1 MKTFFNI
8 LQKCAHSTT
17 TTYPDEPLKFKIDF
31 INKTN
36 NINKPNP
43 EYDFIKVCY
52 VYNIVCKIY
61 KEYNILINSSSKSK
75 YIPFK
80 NEAIAKLKV
89 FDIILNSDNS
99 FIFLKSYKDYLVN
112 IFSKAQRI
120 YYAFIR
126 LAHIYRLRKN
136 KTVVTDD
143 LAMNPL
149 DINNKN
155 TFVLIQNK
163 AKYLFSLNDIVKII
177 ETSIT
182 HAPSFF
188 HEPSQAKNPYNNQLL
203 TLSTLYNIYFKLKL
217 SQRLMSTLFHLYF
230 LSNFDMEKFSL
241 KNEPFIRETTIKKYI
256 YNASP
261 DILYKS
267 IIKMLS
273 SNYYTRKLEIHK
285 DFPRDVL
292 VEIFKPFLYYYYI
305 TNYYIEGT
313 EIISNYKQ
321 VLYLKLK
328 KFYEYNKSFGRK
340 MNHAT
345 PRLFNKKNSHL
356 LFNIKWKPFSFNTK
370 HITFY
375 NINININNNDNI
387 DVLIYITQETHDD
400 TSELDDDISELDDD
414 TSELDDD
421 TSELDDDSIS

>member
-75 YIPFK
+75 YMPFK
-80 NEAIAKLKV
+80 NEEIAKLKV

-188 HEPSQAKNPYNNQLL
+188 MNHLRQKIHIIINYLL
-203 TLSTLYNIYFKLKL
+203 YPLFTIY
-217 SQRLMSTLFHLYF
+217 
-230 LSNFDMEKFSL
+230 
-241 KNEPFIRETTIKKYI
+241 
-256 YNASP
+256 
-261 DILYKS
+261 
-267 IIKMLS
+267 
-273 SNYYTRKLEIHK
+273 
-285 DFPRDVL
+285 
-292 VEIFKPFLYYYYI
+292 
-305 TNYYIEGT
+305 
-313 EIISNYKQ
+313 ISN
-321 VLYLKLK
+321 
-328 KFYEYNKSFGRK
+328 
-340 MNHAT
+340 
-345 PRLFNKKNSHL
+345 
-356 LFNIKWKPFSFNTK
+356 
-370 HITFY
+370 
-375 NINININNNDNI
+375 
-387 DVLIYITQETHDD
+387 
-400 TSELDDDISELDDD
+400 
-414 TSELDDD
+414 
-421 TSELDDDSIS
+421 